1 MASMLIRKAFM
12 RTLPLFCLASLTLL
26 LMSGCAPMYEIRGES
41 ALLDAN
47 MSRFLHQWREN
58 TTAPIQSGEYANIYL
73 SGKTTPTKSVALTFD
88 DSPDDNN
95 TALILDILKSHNIK
109 ASFFMIASAMNDHNA
124 TVTKRASDE
133 GHLVLNHSFTHPHF
147 TKLTPK
153 RIEEE
158 LKTTSQKIESI
169 TGNYPLLFRPPYGS
183 INQEVMESV
192 NASGYT
198 TILWSLDSLDWA
210 VKEKDAITD
219 NVLTHVRNGDII
231 LMHSSQSNYASVEA
245 LPLII
250 HGLHERGYRFLRV
263 DEMVG
268 IKAYR

>member
-1 MASMLIRKAFM
+1 MI
-12 RTLPLFCLASLTLL
+12 
-26 LMSGCAPMYEIRGES
+26 G
-41 ALLDAN
+41 
-47 MSRFLHQWREN
+47 
-58 TTAPIQSGEYANIYL
+58 
-73 SGKTTPTKSVALTFD
+73 
-88 DSPDDNN
+88 SP
-95 TALILDILKSHNIK
+95 
-109 ASFFMIASAMNDHNA
+109 MNDHNA
-124 TVTKRASDE
+124 TITKRASDE

-147 TKLTPK
+147 TKLTHQK
-153 RIEEE
+153 IQQE
-158 LKTTSQKIESI
+158 LNDTSQKIESI

-183 INQEVMESV
+183 INQQVMESI

-219 NVLTHVRNGDII
+219 NVLTHVKNGDII

-250 HGLHERGYRFLRV
+250 QGLNERGYRFLRV

-268 IKAYR
+268 VKAYR

>member
-1 MASMLIRKAFM
+1 M
-12 RTLPLFCLASLTLL
+12 RTLPLVCLASLALL
-26 LMSGCAPMYEIRGES
+26 MMSGCAPVYEIRGES
-41 ALLDAN
+41 TRLDAN
-47 MSRFLHQWREN
+47 MSRYLHQWREN
-58 TTAPIQSGEYANIYL
+58 TTAPIQSGEYTNIYL
-73 SGKTTPTKSVALTFD
+73 SGKATSTKSVALTFD

-109 ASFFMIASAMNDHNA
+109 ASFFMIGSPMNDHNA
-124 TVTKRASDE
+124 TITKRASDE

-147 TKLTPK
+147 TKLTPEK
-153 RIEEE
+153 IQQE
-158 LKTTSQKIESI
+158 LTDTSQKIESI

-183 INQEVMESV
+183 INQQVMDSI

-210 VKEKDAITD
+210 IKEKDVITD
-219 NVLTHVRNGDII
+219 NVLTHVKNGDII

-250 HGLHERGYRFLRV
+250 QGLNERGYRFLRV

-268 IKAYR
+268 VKAYR